1 MHKTPLMP
9 NSDIKIIKDNCF
21 PQHHLLS
28 YLYRKSSRWE
38 SQQSLNKCFIHSP
51 DLLQEVRIPK
61 IIWWHHVLNFKES
74 MKIQAHKLISR
85 KINPVVY
92 LSTDSQFAYPDY
104 YCEINLLYSSSS
116 AFTMKA
122 PAENIQ
128 ISVLI
133 CTTAYFMVNSLNIQG
148 FF

>member
-1 MHKTPLMP
+1 MHRTPLMR
-9 NSDIKIIKDNCF
+9 NSDVKIIKDNFF

-38 SQQSLNKCFIHSP
+38 SQQSLNKRFIHSP

-74 MKIQAHKLISR
+74 VKNQAHKLISR
-85 KINPVVY
+85 NINLVVH
-92 LSTDSQFAYPDY
+92 LLIDSQFAYPDY
-104 YCEINLLYSSSS
+104 YCEINFLYSSSS

-122 PAENIQ
+122 PTDKI
-128 ISVLI
+128 
-133 CTTAYFMVNSLNIQG
+133 
-148 FF
+148 